1 MRGPAYLR
9 GGTSYFAQA
18 LGTSNRMPDCVA
30 PTPTAIGTSRP
41 ETLETVKRLHN
52 SERWDSLARATERK
66 PSVRAMNV
74 PLLGPLTLSGFAN
87 GWFFLYI
94 VVILAVTGLYLV
106 VQRARRKRVM
116 RFANMDVLERVAPK
130 RSTRWRHVPAALL
143 IAALAL
149 LTTAM
154 AGPTDAVRIPR
165 NRAVVM
171 FVIDVSESMVS
182 DDVAP
187 SRLAAAKEAGK
198 QFTDELTPG
207 INLGLVAFAGTASL
221 LVAPTTDRDAMKAA
235 IGTLKAENRTAT
247 GEGIYTALQAIA
259 TVGAVLGRE
268 DGRPAPAR
276 IVLESDGKETVPS
289 DPDQP
294 RGAYTAARA
303 AKEQGVPIS
312 TISFGTPDGYVD
324 INYQHV
330 PVPVDD
336 ETLQKI
342 TEITGGQSFHAGNL
356 NDLETVYATLQQ
368 QIGYETVHGDA
379 SASWI
384 RLGAIALAASV
395 LAGVLVHRRLPG

>member
-324 INYQHV
+324 INDQHV